1 MKLSVLAT
9 VAGLVAY
16 ALAAPAP
23 APYVV
28 HEKRER
34 GLDQWTRRDL
44 KLNRDALIPLS
55 IGLVQ
60 RNLDSGYSYLMD
72 ISHPQSS
79 NYGKH
84 WSFDKVS
91 FHMSVLGS
99 RADQYRLKKRSSL
112 QTPRSWQSKLGL
124 SRMES
129 NRKEFGCPTVLLG

>member
-9 VAGLVAY
+9 VGLVAY

-34 GLDQWTRRDL
+34 GLDQWTTRRDL

-55 IGLVQ
+55 IGLHQ

-72 ISHPQSS
+72 VSHPESS
-79 NYGKH
+79 NFGKH
-84 WSFDKVS
+84 WSFDKVT
-91 FHMSVLGS
+91 FHIGVSVVY
-99 RADQYRLKKRSSL
+99 A
-112 QTPRSWQSKLGL
+112 
-124 SRMES
+124 
-129 NRKEFGCPTVLLG
+129 N